1 MPATSARLHAVALLG
16 YVSVAVIFAWPL
28 PLQLDRALPG
38 PPGGDTAVYAWN
50 LWVFRHEILSH
61 GTSPFFTSEILHAT
75 PPVALTLHNYTP
87 AANLVALPL
96 ISLVGTLPAFNL
108 LVVLA
113 GALSAYAAFLLARQ
127 QVGDPAAAWI
137 GGALFGFSPFMT
149 ARQMAHF
156 SLVQAAALPLF
167 ALVLHRIARDGFSWS
182 HAMALGAALALAY
195 ASDPYYAVYCALIGL
210 FVAGWH
216 VLDVERRGSP
226 APRGLRLAVN
236 AIILLAAAAVLAT
249 LVAGGM
255 HIEIGALRVSM
266 RGLHTP
272 VLVLTVLVACRAWIA
287 WWPRISWQPA
297 PLATFTRAGLV
308 AALTAAGLLAPILA
322 AMAAHAGDAQWIAP
336 PVHWRSSPPGV
347 DLLAFLA
354 PNPVGT
360 LTGGLASGW
369 LASKPD
375 GLYENVAS
383 IPWTAIVALAAAIG
397 WAGLRLPRFWTAFT
411 VAAAGLALGPFV
423 TAGGVN
429 TYVPTPWALLRY
441 VPVVGAA
448 RMPTRLTILV
458 MVGAAVLLAHAVAA
472 LRRRGPESRAP
483 GRWIPVAAIGACLLI
498 ELCPAPRQLYPV
510 QVPAFT
516 VLLASD
522 PRPVTVMHLPFGL
535 RDGLSSAGDFSA
547 YAQLLQTYHEKPLI
561 GGYLSR
567 LPQGEVARYREIALF
582 DVLLDLSEGRPVS
595 ADRLDR
601 ARGTYTG
608 PALSLG
614 YVIVDTSRASPELVA
629 FARDALDL
637 QHLGTEGP
645 LSLYIVR

>member
-1 MPATSARLHAVALLG
+1 MPATGARLHAVALLG
-16 YVSVAVIFAWPL
+16 YVSVAVLFAWPL
-28 PLQLDRALPG
+28 PLQLDGALPG
-38 PPGGDTAVYAWN
+38 PPGGDTAVYVWN

-61 GTSPFFTSEILHAT
+61 GSSPFFTSVILHAT
-75 PPVALTLHNYTP
+75 PPVPLTLHNYTP

-96 ISLVGTLPAFNL
+96 ISLLGTVPAFNL
-108 LVVLA
+108 LVMLA

-167 ALVLHRIARDGFSWS
+167 ALVLHRIGRDGYSWS
-182 HAMALGAALALAY
+182 RALALGATLALAY
-195 ASDPYYAVYCALIGL
+195 ASDPYYAVYCGLIGL

-236 AIILLAAAAVLAT
+236 AVILLAAAAVLAT

-255 HIEIGALRVSM
+255 HVEAGALRVSM
-266 RGLHTP
+266 RGLYTP
-272 VLVLTVLVACRAWIA
+272 VLVLTVLVVCRAWIA
-287 WWPRISWQPA
+287 WWPRISWHAA
-297 PLATFTRAGLV
+297 PLVTFTRAGLV
-308 AALTAAGLLAPILA
+308 AALTAVAVLAPILA
-322 AMAAHAGDAQWIAP
+322 AMAAHAGEGQWIAP

-347 DLLAFLA
+347 DLMAFLA

-411 VAAAGLALGPFV
+411 VAAAVLALGPFV

-441 VPVVGAA
+441 VPILGAA

-458 MVGAAVLLAHAVAA
+458 MLGAAVLLAHAVAA
-472 LRRRGPESRAP
+472 LRRRGPRP
-483 GRWIPVAAIGACLLI
+483 GRWMPAAAIGACLLI
-498 ELCPAPRQLYPV
+498 ELCPAPRPLYPV

-516 VLLASD
+516 ALLASD
-522 PRPVTVMHLPFGL
+522 PRPTTVMHLPFGL

-567 LPQGEVARYREIALF
+567 LPRGEVARYREMPLL

-595 ADRLDR
+595 ADRLNWAARRPYADR
-601 ARGTYTG
+601 
-608 PALSLG
+608 PALPLG
-614 YVIVDTSRASPELVA
+614 YVIVDTSRASPELQA

-637 QHLGTEGP
+637 ELLRTEGP